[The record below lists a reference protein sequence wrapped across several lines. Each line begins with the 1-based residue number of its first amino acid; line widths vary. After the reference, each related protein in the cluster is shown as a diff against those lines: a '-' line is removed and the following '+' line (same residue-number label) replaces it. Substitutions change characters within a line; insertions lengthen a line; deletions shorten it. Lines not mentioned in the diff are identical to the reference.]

1 MFSIQDIDEC
11 AGDPTLC
18 GIHECVNKPGSYDCK
33 CKEGYYNKVDGQC
46 DGEYMT
52 QMLVIIKWV
61 YLT

>member
-11 AGDPTLC
+11 AFNTNPC

-33 CKEGYYNKVDGQC
+33 CKEGYYNKGYGQC

-52 QMLVIIKWV
+52 QMLVIIK
-61 YLT
+61 